1 MILLFSVLVAAC
13 ILAMAAAFLAA
24 SSWEASVRRLE
35 ERSKVH
41 ENADTH
47 QKGESR

>member
-1 MILLFSVLVAAC
+1 MILLFSFLVAAC

-24 SSWEASVRRLE
+24 STWEASVKRLE
-35 ERSKVH
+35 ERSKIH
-41 ENADTH
+41 EKADTH